1 MPSLISPA
9 VDAVRTTRKE
19 LGVIARSLRHTKGK
33 RTLVLLLVGI
43 VAVVLATAVAQVRLN
58 AWNQPFYDAIERKDL
73 PGFFHQL
80 WIFFAIAAVLL
91 ILNVAQ
97 TGVTQMIALT
107 LRDLATRD
115 LIGIWMSDKRAARI
129 AREGEIGRNPDQRMH
144 ADTQHLADVS
154 TALLVGFLQSAVLL
168 VSFIGV
174 LWVLSRGIVLTF
186 DGTSL
191 QIPGYMVWAALLYAC
206 LGSGL
211 SWLAARPIVRQEAT
225 HYAREAE
232 MRITFVRGVEQ
243 ADAIALTGAEGDTRR
258 RLEAALANVMQIL
271 KALVVTRLR
280 LTVVTA
286 GYGWVGNVVPIIVAA
301 PGYFSGS
308 LTFGELMVVAG
319 AFRQVQGAL
328 GWFVSNT
335 DAIADWRATM
345 NRVMEFRRALLAI
358 DNHDPAGDRIDIAR
372 NDTNHLVLA
381 NLEVHNAF
389 GRIRVCE
396 PRLEIAPGERVLLL
410 GRPHAGKS
418 TLFNALAGLWDR
430 GSGKVLLP
438 VDDRVSYMAQ
448 RPYLPTASLREVLS
462 PSEDEPGDKELVEAL
477 TRVGLAHLA
486 GALDQVQDWE
496 EAMPAPGK
504 LRLGYARLLL
514 ERPHWIISDD
524 GLAPGDEAL
533 QDLLLSILSTEL
545 AQSAVIDI
553 SDRRLPTAFFGRIVR
568 LASAEGPMPEA
579 APFAPAGA
587 VTAA

>member
-1 MPSLISPA
+1 MPSFLSPA
-9 VDAVRTTRKE
+9 VENLRFIREQLAIIV
-19 LGVIARSLRHTKGK
+19 RSLRHTKGK
-33 RTLVLLLVGI
+33 RDLILLLAGI
-43 VAVVLATAVAQVRLN
+43 VVVILGTAVAQVRLN

-73 PGFFHQL
+73 PAFFHQL

-91 ILNVAQ
+91 VLNVAQ

-115 LIGIWMSDKRAARI
+115 LIGLWMSDKRAARI

-154 TALLVGFLQSAVLL
+154 TGLLVGFLQSAVLL

-174 LWVLSRGIVLTF
+174 LWILSRGIVLQF
-186 DGTSL
+186 NGTSL

-243 ADAIALTGAEGDTRR
+243 ADAIALTGSEADTRR

-271 KALVVTRLR
+271 KTLVLTRVR

-345 NRVMEFRRALLAI
+345 NRVMEFRRALLSI
-358 DNHDPAGDRIDIAR
+358 DGHDQVGERIEIDR
-372 NDTNHLVLA
+372 NDANRLVME

-430 GSGKVLLP
+430 GSGQVLLP
-438 VDDRVSYMAQ
+438 ADNRISYMAQ
-448 RPYLPTASLREVLS
+448 RPYLPSASLREVLS
-462 PSEDEPGDKELVEAL
+462 PSDAVPDDRELVQAL
-477 TRVGLAHLA
+477 TRVDLAHLA
-486 GALDQVQDWE
+486 GSLDQVQDWE
-496 EAMPAPGK
+496 EAMPAPAK
-504 LRLGYARLLL
+504 VRLGYAQLLL
-514 ERPHWIISDD
+514 ERPLWIVSDD

-545 AQSAVIDI
+545 AQTAVIDI
-553 SDRRLPTAFFGRIVR
+553 SDRRLPSAFFDRIVR
-568 LASAEGPMPEA
+568 LASAESPMPRPAPVQPA
-579 APFAPAGA
+579 ATGA
-587 VTAA
+587 TA

>member
-1 MPSLISPA
+1 MPSLLSSA
-9 VDAVRTTRKE
+9 LEALRSTRDE
-19 LGVIARSLRHTKGK
+19 LGIIARSLRHTKGK
-33 RTLVLLLVGI
+33 RTLFLLLVGI
-43 VAVVLATAVAQVRLN
+43 IGVVLATAVAQVRLN

-91 ILNVAQ
+91 VLNVAQ

-144 ADTQHLADVS
+144 ADTQHLADVT
-154 TALLVGFLQSAVLL
+154 TALLVGFLQSAILL
-168 VSFIGV
+168 FSFIGV

-186 DGTSL
+186 DGTTL

-232 MRITFVRGVEQ
+232 MRIAFVRGVEQ

-258 RLEAALANVMQIL
+258 RLEASLANVMQIL

-308 LTFGELMVVAG
+308 LTFGELMVVSG

-335 DAIADWRATM
+335 DAMADWRATM

-358 DNHDPAGDRIDIAR
+358 DAPDPAGGHIETAQ
-372 NDTNHLVLA
+372 NDSNHLVLE

-418 TLFNALAGLWDR
+418 TLFNTLAGLWDR
-430 GSGKVLLP
+430 GSGRVLLP
-438 VDDRVSYMAQ
+438 VDDRVSFMAQ
-448 RPYLPTASLREVLS
+448 HPYLPGASLREVLG
-462 PSEDEPGDKELVEAL
+462 PSDEAPDDKALVQAL

-486 GALDQVQDWE
+486 GGLDQVRDWE
-496 EAMPAPGK
+496 EVLPAPAK
-504 LRLGYARLLL
+504 TRLRYAQLLL
-514 ERPHWIISDD
+514 ERPRWIVADD
-524 GLAPGDEAL
+524 ALAPGDEAL

-545 AQSAVIDI
+545 AKSAVIDI
-553 SDRRLPTAFFGRIVR
+553 SDRRLPAAFFDRIVR
-568 LASAEGPMPEA
+568 LASAEGAMAGPVPEPPADAVPA
-579 APFAPAGA
+579 A
-587 VTAA
+587 